1 MRSKKTPEGASDG
14 LLGASLM
21 DATELSRRDLLAVS
35 RRHIAKTIEGGV
47 PPHTLARL
55 ITELTRIDSEI
66 RFIDSAESDEVVTP
80 TADEPWDE
88 SMI

>member
-1 MRSKKTPEGASDG
+1 MRGKKVSQNGPDE

-35 RRHIAKTIEGGV
+35 RRHIAKTIESGV

-66 RFIDSAESDEVVTP
+66 RFIDSAEGDEVVTL